1 MNLQWRRSY
10 FRHLKLFQQELQL
23 TVLRISS
30 HLCILAILSAVGMY
44 FGLRRFVG
52 TEIIGWLC
60 ILVAI
65 PFALAGFVRFQ
76 GMTAEKFVVQFIRSE
91 ILMPKY
97 LVCQPYNLYA
107 EILMHDSIRVSAQEI
122 ASQSGNNQEASEAEQ
137 GNLQDKK
144 QPEQPRGGSCC
155 RRVPR
160 GGLGCQS

>member
-1 MNLQWRRSY
+1 METYVVKEIREYEESILMGLNKR
-10 FRHLKLFQQELQL
+10 QL
-23 TVLRISS
+23 
-30 HLCILAILSAVGMY
+30 LCSILAILSAVGMY

-76 GMTAEKFVVQFIRSE
+76 GMTAEKFVIQFIRSQ

-107 EILMHDSIRVSAQEI
+107 EILSTDSKYKEVLKI
-122 ASQSGNNQEASEAEQ
+122 
-137 GNLQDKK
+137 D
-144 QPEQPRGGSCC
+144 
-155 RRVPR
+155 
-160 GGLGCQS
+160 